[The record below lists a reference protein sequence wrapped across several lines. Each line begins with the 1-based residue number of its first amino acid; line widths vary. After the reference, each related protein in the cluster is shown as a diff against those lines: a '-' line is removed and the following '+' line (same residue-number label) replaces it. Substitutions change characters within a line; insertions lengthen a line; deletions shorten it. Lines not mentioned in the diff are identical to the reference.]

1 MELQRLFSLL
11 RIISFFLAAIL
22 LMNVTGFSQSLS
34 AASDLSLASRAPA
47 GERPAPAMSCA
58 QDAHPAGAGAGTP
71 ALNSPEEL
79 GEQIQE
85 LCTALRLMRAEVSE
99 ARVEV
104 MELRQDLKSAKE
116 QLVAIKSELPPTA
129 VQAPAQAPTVPS
141 TTADRQAEGPQ
152 LDTRVSKLEEEQQ
165 LLNAK
170 VDDQYQSKVE
180 SGSKYRV
187 RLSGMALFNAFT
199 TRGAT
204 NNFDVPD
211 YATPHYGSEPN
222 AGFGATARQSLVG
235 LEMFGPT
242 VAGARS
248 SAEIQ
253 MDFFGG
259 FPETS
264 YGITTGLVRLRTA
277 GLRLDWENT
286 SLVAGQEAPFFSP
299 LSPTSLVSV
308 ANPALASAGNLW
320 VWTPQIFIEHRITL
334 TEGSSVWLQGG
345 LMDPLTGQLPADS
358 YDRAPETGENSGQPA
373 YAARAAWAHGSPF
386 GPVSIGAGGYY
397 ERQNWGFGRMVDAW
411 AGTADWSVPFSHRL
425 SLTGEFYRGRAIG
438 GLGAAEGRS
447 IAFSGELD
455 DLHTVI
461 HAPNSTGGWG
471 QLKFMALPKLEFNGA
486 FGEDFSPTPGL
497 KYTTPEEGY
506 DSLPIG
512 RNQSVFV
519 NGIYHLRSNLIFSL
533 EYRRLRTAETQ
544 PGLFTANQVGLGA
557 AALF

>member
-11 RIISFFLAAIL
+11 RIITALLAATLI
-22 LMNVTGFSQSLS
+22 MNLTGYSQVPP
-34 AASDLSLASRAPA
+34 AASDAARASRPLAP
-47 GERPAPAMSCA
+47 ERSAPAMSCA
-58 QDAHPAGAGAGTP
+58 QDAHPAGAGGTTP
-71 ALNSPEEL
+71 APNGPAEL
-79 GEQIQE
+79 GEQILE
-85 LCTALRLMRAEVSE
+85 LCSALRLMRAEVSE
-99 ARVEV
+99 ARSEV
-104 MELRQDLKSAKE
+104 VELRQDLKSARE
-116 QLVAIKSELPPTA
+116 QLVAIKSELP
-129 VQAPAQAPTVPS
+129 Q
-141 TTADRQAEGPQ
+141 TTIHGQAEASTVLSAGASREAQGPQ
-152 LDTRVSKLEEEQQ
+152 LDARISKTEEEQQ
-165 LLNAK
+165 LLSAK

-211 YATPHYGSEPN
+211 YATPHYGSESN

-235 LEMFGPT
+235 LDMFGPT
-242 VAGARS
+242 IAGARS

-253 MDFFGG
+253 MDFYGG

-277 GLRLDWENT
+277 GLRLDWDNT

-320 VWTPQIFIEHRITL
+320 VWTPQIFIEHRLTL
-334 TEGSSVWLQGG
+334 TEGSSVSLQGG
-345 LMDPLTGQLPADS
+345 LLDPLTGQLPADS
-358 YDRAPETGENSGQPA
+358 YDRAAETGEKSGQPA
-373 YAARAAWAHGSPF
+373 YAARVAWSHGSPF
-386 GPVSIGAGGYY
+386 GPVSVGAGGYC

-411 AGTADWSVPFSHRL
+411 AGTADWSLPFSHRL

-455 DLHTVI
+455 DPQTVI

-497 KYTTPEEGY
+497 KYTDPDEGY

-512 RNQSVFV
+512 RNQSVFF

-544 PGLFTANQVGLGA
+544 PGLFTANQVGLAA